1 MITIEKLFE
10 NVSYTSNADISK
22 IKIKGIATD
31 SRQVKDG
38 DLFVC
43 IKGKDDDGHK
53 HALEAQ
59 MLGAVAIL
67 AEHATESGLPTA
79 IVTNSRQ
86 SYSKICQN
94 FFEKPHLKLKIVSIV
109 GTNGKTTTSYIA
121 EHLLKSAG
129 YKTGVIGTIG
139 YKILDETYEADLT
152 TPDSFTLNRLFRK
165 MVRAG
170 VEIVVMEVSAH
181 AIAQD
186 RLYGITSDI
195 SIFTNVSPEHL
206 DYFCDFSQYYD
217 TKLSFFKNGMT
228 KSAIVNVDDNLGREL
243 YKTLDMPIISYGID
257 EPSDVFAME
266 IKRKPRGTSFIVNVF
281 DEIYELFMPLY
292 GKYNVLNALS
302 AITLLKTLKV
312 PLPIIAESLQKLP
325 PIPGRFN
332 IFFVQK
338 NAKKLSS
345 ILLIRPTGSIIFA
358 YGANSHAR
366 KKMITV
372 FGCGGNR
379 DKGKRKKMGEI
390 AARLS
395 DAVIVTE
402 DNSRTEP
409 LTNIISDIMEG
420 VKGNG
425 KVFIVEERREAVE
438 FAASLLS
445 DGDLLVV
452 AGKGAEKYIE
462 RNGRR
467 VRYSDVD
474 EAIALSRGER

>member
-10 NVSYTSNADISK
+10 NVSYTSSADISK

-43 IKGKDDDGHK
+43 IRGKDDDGHK

-67 AEHATESGLPTA
+67 GEHATESGLPTA

-292 GKYNVLNALS
+292 GK
-302 AITLLKTLKV
+302 
-312 PLPIIAESLQKLP
+312 
-325 PIPGRFN
+325 
-332 IFFVQK
+332 
-338 NAKKLSS
+338 
-345 ILLIRPTGSIIFA
+345 
-358 YGANSHAR
+358 
-366 KKMITV
+366 
-372 FGCGGNR
+372 
-379 DKGKRKKMGEI
+379 
-390 AARLS
+390 
-395 DAVIVTE
+395 
-402 DNSRTEP
+402 
-409 LTNIISDIMEG
+409 IS
-420 VKGNG
+420 
-425 KVFIVEERREAVE
+425 
-438 FAASLLS
+438 
-445 DGDLLVV
+445 
-452 AGKGAEKYIE
+452 
-462 RNGRR
+462 
-467 VRYSDVD
+467 
-474 EAIALSRGER
+474 

>member
-43 IKGKDDDGHK
+43 IRGKDDDGHK

-292 GKYNVLNALS
+292 GLDNLLRTAR
-302 AITLLKTLKV
+302 TLTR
-312 PLPIIAESLQKLP
+312 
-325 PIPGRFN
+325 G
-332 IFFVQK
+332 
-338 NAKKLSS
+338 
-345 ILLIRPTGSIIFA
+345 
-358 YGANSHAR
+358 
-366 KKMITV
+366 KMITV

>member
-10 NVSYTSNADISK
+10 NVSYTSSADISK

-170 VEIVVMEVSAH
+170 VEIAVMEVSAH

-332 IFFVQK
+332 IFSYK
-338 NAKKLSS
+338 NAKIIVDFAHTPDGLDN
-345 ILLIRPTGSIIFA
+345 LLRT
-358 YGANSHAR
+358 AR
-366 KKMITV
+366 TLTRGKMITV

>member
-1 MITIEKLFE
+1 
-10 NVSYTSNADISK
+10 
-22 IKIKGIATD
+22 
-31 SRQVKDG
+31 
-38 DLFVC
+38 
-43 IKGKDDDGHK
+43 
-53 HALEAQ
+53 
-59 MLGAVAIL
+59 
-67 AEHATESGLPTA
+67 
-79 IVTNSRQ
+79 
-86 SYSKICQN
+86 
-94 FFEKPHLKLKIVSIV
+94 
-109 GTNGKTTTSYIA
+109 
-121 EHLLKSAG
+121 
-129 YKTGVIGTIG
+129 
-139 YKILDETYEADLT
+139 
-152 TPDSFTLNRLFRK
+152 
-165 MVRAG
+165 
-170 VEIVVMEVSAH
+170 
-181 AIAQD
+181 
-186 RLYGITSDI
+186 
-195 SIFTNVSPEHL
+195 
-206 DYFCDFSQYYD
+206 
-217 TKLSFFKNGMT
+217 
-228 KSAIVNVDDNLGREL
+228 
-243 YKTLDMPIISYGID
+243 MPIISYGID

-332 IFFVQK
+332 VFSYK
-338 NAKKLSS
+338 NAKIIVDFAHTPDGLDN
-345 ILLIRPTGSIIFA
+345 LLRT
-358 YGANSHAR
+358 AR
-366 KKMITV
+366 TLTRGKMITV